1 MTMISAFFFSSS
13 LHPRDLHSFPT
24 RRSSDLAIV
33 INAARGEVLD
43 VDAALDALQR
53 NALGGLAIDVYDPE
67 PPTRTWPDDR
77 SEEHTSELQ
86 SPMYLVCRL
95 LLEKKKTTNSK
106 IFIYDS
112 C

>member
-43 VDAALDALQR
+43 VDAALDALTR

-67 PPTRTWPDDR
+67 PPTRTWPDD
-77 SEEHTSELQ
+77 
-86 SPMYLVCRL
+86 PRL
-95 LLEKKKTTNSK
+95 ILTPHVAGCTTEAKSAIGAKLYEK
-106 IFIYDS
+106 IVAFYA
-112 C
+112 